1 MTAADKIAEKLGLDD
16 MVEKQEGALIDSND
30 DSVEVEIDNTV
41 TVGSEVLGA
50 ELTAVASTEY
60 TGADI
65 TALDFPENVRV
76 RPGMYIGSTDYR
88 GLHHLAYEV
97 IDNSIDEAMAGFCNK
112 IGVTIHSDNSIT
124 VQDNGRGIPVD
135 MHEKGKP
142 TVEVVLTVLHAGEN
156 SAKGRLQGIR
166 RPPWSRRI
174 RCQCPFRPADGYCS
188 AGGEA
193 L

>member
-156 SAKGRLQGIR
+156 SAKRAATRYPAASMESAYPLSMPF
-166 RPPWSRRI
+166 PPS
-174 RCQCPFRPADGYCS
+174 
-188 AGGEA
+188 
-193 L
+193 